1 MPQARWLRHSN
12 GRLFRIPTGFPNSI
26 NKAIFSWLAA
36 YFSGQSC
43 GGGRLKHTKSCSN
56 PTNRVAA
63 AVFPQQK
70 SHRSVLA
77 DPCVFPHL
85 SSSPDLR
92 LISSAWPSQIS
103 PMTGFRQMQNLHAYS
118 GGTVRDSHPVFY
130 SLVVLLPHPQALK
143 RNIYLQQQYTRIHS
157 KCQSKKG
164 KTIIIETNCNIF
176 RQKSQYYMHAYRL
189 FNECNARAISVA
201 LYQNV

>member
-1 MPQARWLRHSN
+1 MANAKHSN
-12 GRLFRIPTGFPNSI
+12 GRLFRFLTGSPYRIDKQYSVGLR
-26 NKAIFSWLAA
+26 LAL
-36 YFSGQSC
+36 SGQSC
-43 GGGRLKHTKSCSN
+43 KGGAGRICKKLQQPYK
-56 PTNRVAA
+56 RVAA

-118 GGTVRDSHPVFY
+118 GGTVRDSHPVIY
-130 SLVVLLPHPQALK
+130 SPAVL
-143 RNIYLQQQYTRIHS
+143 
-157 KCQSKKG
+157 
-164 KTIIIETNCNIF
+164 
-176 RQKSQYYMHAYRL
+176 
-189 FNECNARAISVA
+189 
-201 LYQNV
+201 